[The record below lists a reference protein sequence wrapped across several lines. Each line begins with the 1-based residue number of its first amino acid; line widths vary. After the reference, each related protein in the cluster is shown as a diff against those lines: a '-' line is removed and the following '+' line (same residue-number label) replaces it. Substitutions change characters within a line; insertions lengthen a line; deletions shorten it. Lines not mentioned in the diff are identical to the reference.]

1 MVALRT
7 VPVVLRH
14 GERQLQVNA
23 LLDDGSTQTY
33 LNADVAAELGFN
45 GPAEQITVSVL
56 NGQVKTFSSMQVD
69 VEISSVD
76 GETRL
81 QITVYTTERVTGNL
95 TVVDWRVHAP
105 Q

>member
-1 MVALRT
+1 MLGLVVLRDDTSCLRT

-23 LLDDGSTQTY
+23 LLDDSSTQTY

-69 VEISSVD
+69 VEISSID
-76 GETRL
+76 ETADNG
-81 QITVYTTERVTGNL
+81 VY
-95 TVVDWRVHAP
+95 H
-105 Q
+105 